1 MRRLTSRYIR
11 LRTHPL
17 VEASEIVFCALA
29 FSFLLRVFVAQAF
42 YIPTRSMA
50 NTLQPLDHILAE
62 KFSYRILNPRR
73 GEIVVFNFGDQEL
86 QPDFTLRSTAAH
98 AAKPAGSDAS
108 GSPLARSEDANDG
121 KRDFVK
127 RVIATEGEEIAFRN
141 ETIFIDGKALE
152 EPYLMAGGTSSRGF
166 GRVGEFA
173 LRIPGRRIKVT
184 DKGVL
189 IDGKPLDEALPSSV
203 PPEAVVDRTAAN
215 FVRLDGGSFGILS
228 LRVPRGHVYVMGD
241 NRLESADSRYFGFV
255 PVSRVEARALFTY
268 WPIKRFTLL

>member
-1 MRRLTSRYIR
+1 MRRLTSRYAR

-50 NTLQPLDHILAE
+50 HTLDPFDHILAE
-62 KFSYRILNPRR
+62 KFTYKFLSPRR
-73 GEIVVFNFGDQEL
+73 GAIVVFNFGDQEL
-86 QPDFTLRSTAAH
+86 TPDFTLRSTAAH
-98 AAKPAGSDAS
+98 GADQDPS
-108 GSPLARSEDANDG
+108 GSWLVGARDAEPE

-127 RVIATEGEEIAFRN
+127 RVIATEEEEISFRD
-141 ETIFIDGKALE
+141 EQIFIDGKKLE
-152 EPYLMAGGTSSRGF
+152 EPYLNFPGADARGF

-173 LRIPGRRIKVT
+173 FRIKGRKMSFT
-184 DKGVL
+184 PRGVL
-189 IDGKPLDEALPSSV
+189 VDGRPLDEVLPASV
-203 PPEAVVDRTAAN
+203 PPEAVGNRSPEN

-228 LRVPRGHVYVMGD
+228 LRVPRGHIYVMGD

-255 PVSRVEARALFTY
+255 PVSHVEARALFTY
-268 WPIKRFTLL
+268 WPVQRFRTL